1 MASNPNVSVVEGMD
15 INPEEAECAGWIE
28 VASKKKKLA
37 ERADCNAG
45 NAPTSA
51 TGSGKGGS
59 RTAASQNVLRR
70 VVKASR
76 IPNLPRDHFKTI
88 IRPRGGMDV
97 KKTDLLIFKRSLAK
111 AASLTAE
118 QVFDDTLCTNPFQNI
133 FVVATPFEAN
143 ARAYA
148 RVQEISMGSTVIG
161 LAAYVAASDN
171 TCKGVIRGIN
181 VDLSDAELTEMI
193 VHRRNP
199 DALGVRRIKKTP
211 TVIVL
216 LDGQKVP
223 QHVVCDGVRYPYSL
237 YRRQGDVCYACGDLG
252 HRSDVCPK
260 GDEQKKCR
268 GCGMQSPS
276 PDHQCDPTCAICGG
290 AHPTADRKCRK
301 RFQMPYIVRQRRRR
315 RRRRARHCSDTAGG
329 EEGLAEEE
337 SFSSAHRSRS
347 ASRGRSRSRGRSG
360 IKSRSRSR
368 GRDKGSSRSRSR
380 GRSGSKGRVQKQ
392 MSWADKARMNIRSGQ
407 KVTQGILPE
416 QKREQSEILKL
427 KKENAE
433 LKEALRTL
441 RTEFELFRNSR
452 EPREVATPIPVQA
465 GGSNKRK
472 AVSPPAIAESVAM
485 QSDESPAQVPEKNV
499 LASLTAIE
507 ESLKQVREA
516 LAIQSSTIERMD
528 GSVFHL
534 TRRVGILE
542 SKMKMIDSSKLKTT
556 NTGTIAKAKIV
567 QQDSDA
573 TSSPQAMFL
582 Q

>member
-1 MASNPNVSVVEGMD
+1 MASNPNMSVVEGMD

-171 TCKGVIRGIN
+171 TCKEVIRGIN

-193 VHRRNP
+193 VNRRNP
-199 DALGVRRIKKTP
+199 DALGVRIIKKTP

-216 LDGQKVP
+216 FDGQKVP
-223 QHVVCDGVRYPYSL
+223 QHVVCDGVRYPCSL
-237 YRRQGDVCYACGDLG
+237 YRRQVDVCYACGDLG

-315 RRRRARHCSDTAGG
+315 RRRRARRGSDTAGG

-347 ASRGRSRSRGRSG
+347 ASRG
-360 IKSRSRSR
+360 RSRSR

-392 MSWADKARMNIRSGQ
+392 MSWADKAKMNIPSGQ

-416 QKREQSEILKL
+416 QKREQSEILML

-433 LKEALRTL
+433 PKEALRTL
-441 RTEFELFRNSR
+441 RAEFEFFRNSR

-507 ESLKQVREA
+507 DSLKQVREA

-528 GSVFHL
+528 GSVSHL

-573 TSSPQAMFL
+573 ASSPQAMLL

>member
-45 NAPTSA
+45 NAPTTA
-51 TGSGKGGS
+51 TGSANGGS

-148 RVQEISMGSTVIG
+148 RVQEISMGKTVIG
-161 LAAYVAASDN
+161 LAAYVAASDD

-193 VHRRNP
+193 VNRRNP

-216 LDGQKVP
+216 FDGQKVP
-223 QHVVCDGVRYPYSL
+223 QHVLCDGVRYPCSL
-237 YRRQGDVCYACGDLG
+237 YRRQVDVCYACGDLG

-260 GDEQKKCR
+260 GDDQKKCR
-268 GCGMQSPS
+268 GCGVQSPS

-290 AHPTADRKCRK
+290 AHPTADRKCKK
-301 RFQMPYIVRQRRRR
+301 RFQVPYIVRQRRRR
-315 RRRRARHCSDTAGG
+315 RRRRARRGSDTAGG
-329 EEGLAEEE
+329 EEAMAEEE
-337 SFSSAHRSRS
+337 PFSSPHRGRS

-360 IKSRSRSR
+360 SKSRSRSR

-392 MSWADKARMNIRSGQ
+392 MSWADKARMNIPSGQ
-407 KVTQGILPE
+407 EVTQGILPE
-416 QKREQSEILKL
+416 QKREQSEILML
-427 KKENAE
+427 KKENAK

-441 RTEFELFRNSR
+441 RSEFELFRNSR
-452 EPREVATPIPVQA
+452 EPRAVVTPIPVQA

-472 AVSPPAIAESVAM
+472 AVSPPATVESEAM
-485 QSDESPAQVPEKNV
+485 QSDESSAQVPEQNV
-499 LASLTAIE
+499 LASLAAIE
-507 ESLKQVREA
+507 ESLKQMREA
-516 LAIQSSTIERMD
+516 LAVNSSTIERMD
-528 GSVFHL
+528 GSVSHL
-534 TRRVGILE
+534 ARRVGFLE
-542 SKMKMIDSSKLKTT
+542 SKMKIIDSSKLQTT
-556 NTGTIAKAKIV
+556 NTGTIPKAKIV

-573 TSSPQAMFL
+573 TNSPQAMLL

>member
-37 ERADCNAG
+37 ERVDCNAG

-97 KKTDLLIFKRSLAK
+97 KKTDLLIFKRSLSK

-133 FVVATPFEAN
+133 FVVAMPFEAN

-161 LAAYVAASDN
+161 LAAYVAASDD

-181 VDLSDAELTEMI
+181 VDLRDAELTKMI
-193 VHRRNP
+193 VNRRNP
-199 DALGVRRIKKTP
+199 DALG
-211 TVIVL
+211 
-216 LDGQKVP
+216 
-223 QHVVCDGVRYPYSL
+223 HVVCDGVRYPCSL
-237 YRRQGDVCYACGDLG
+237 YRRQVDVGYACGDLG

-260 GDEQKKCR
+260 GDEQKKRR
-268 GCGMQSPS
+268 GCGIQSPS

-301 RFQMPYIVRQRRRR
+301 RFQVPYIVRQRRRR
-315 RRRRARHCSDTAGG
+315 RHRRARRGSDTAGG
-329 EEGLAEEE
+329 EEGLAEQE

-360 IKSRSRSR
+360 SKSRSRSR

-392 MSWADKARMNIRSGQ
+392 MSWADKARMNIPSGQ

-416 QKREQSEILKL
+416 QKREQSEILML

-441 RTEFELFRNSR
+441 RAEFELFRNSR

-472 AVSPPAIAESVAM
+472 TVSPPAIAESVAM

-528 GSVFHL
+528 GSVSHL

-556 NTGTIAKAKIV
+556 KTGTIAKAKIV
-567 QQDSDA
+567 QQDLDA

>member
-118 QVFDDTLCTNPFQNI
+118 QVFDDALCTNPFQNI
-133 FVVATPFEAN
+133 FAVATPFEAN

-161 LAAYVAASDN
+161 LAAYVAASDD

-193 VHRRNP
+193 VNRRNP

-216 LDGQKVP
+216 FDGQKVP
-223 QHVVCDGVRYPYSL
+223 QHVVCDGVRYPCSL
-237 YRRQGDVCYACGDLG
+237 YRRQVDVCYACGDLG

-276 PDHQCDPTCAICGG
+276 PDHQYDPTCATCGG

-301 RFQMPYIVRQRRRR
+301 RFQVPYIVRQRRRR
-315 RRRRARHCSDTAGG
+315 RRRRARRGSDTAGG
-329 EEGLAEEE
+329 EEGLAEQE
-337 SFSSAHRSRS
+337 SFTSAHRSRS

-360 IKSRSRSR
+360 SKSRSRSR

-392 MSWADKARMNIRSGQ
+392 MSWADKARMNIPSGQ

-416 QKREQSEILKL
+416 QKREQSEILML

-441 RTEFELFRNSR
+441 RAEFELFRNSR

-472 AVSPPAIAESVAM
+472 AVWPPRSRKAWQCKVTSPP
-485 QSDESPAQVPEKNV
+485 
-499 LASLTAIE
+499 LRSL
-507 ESLKQVREA
+507 R
-516 LAIQSSTIERMD
+516 
-528 GSVFHL
+528 
-534 TRRVGILE
+534 
-542 SKMKMIDSSKLKTT
+542 KMYSRL
-556 NTGTIAKAKIV
+556 
-567 QQDSDA
+567 
-573 TSSPQAMFL
+573 
-582 Q
+582 

>member
-193 VHRRNP
+193 VNRRNP

-216 LDGQKVP
+216 FDGQKVP
-223 QHVVCDGVRYPYSL
+223 QHVVCDGVRYPCSL
-237 YRRQGDVCYACGDLG
+237 YRSAHAVPHIPRPGSVSYDALNLRQLPDLDELFDGYDKRAWPTYGTGEPTKVVVDMHINTLGPMNAEDMDYEMDIFFRQAWRDPRISLRRFGHMDNLTVNGGALLARMWKPDLYFVNAEEVRTHSVTMPNQLLRLSPDGDVLISIRLSLRLSCLMYFYYFPFDKQRCFAKL
-252 HRSDVCPK
+252 R
-260 GDEQKKCR
+260 
-268 GCGMQSPS
+268 
-276 PDHQCDPTCAICGG
+276 
-290 AHPTADRKCRK
+290 
-301 RFQMPYIVRQRRRR
+301 PYINTLSQVVFIWREDHPVHLDRPFHMQDFNLIDM
-315 RRRRARHCSDTAGG
+315 SYENYTIELEKG
-329 EEGLAEEE
+329 
-337 SFSSAHRSRS
+337 SFSCL
-347 ASRGRSRSRGRSG
+347 
-360 IKSRSRSR
+360 
-368 GRDKGSSRSRSR
+368 
-380 GRSGSKGRVQKQ
+380 Q
-392 MSWADKARMNIRSGQ
+392 
-407 KVTQGILPE
+407 VTFLLERQQGFHMIQTYLPIYILV
-416 QKREQSEILKL
+416 
-427 KKENAE
+427 
-433 LKEALRTL
+433 
-441 RTEFELFRNSR
+441 FRFLAFS
-452 EPREVATPIPVQA
+452 VDQA
-465 GGSNKRK
+465 G
-472 AVSPPAIAESVAM
+472 
-485 QSDESPAQVPEKNV
+485 
-499 LASLTAIE
+499 LYSLPG
-507 ESLKQVREA
+507 L
-516 LAIQSSTIERMD
+516 
-528 GSVFHL
+528 
-534 TRRVGILE
+534 
-542 SKMKMIDSSKLKTT
+542 
-556 NTGTIAKAKIV
+556 
-567 QQDSDA
+567 
-573 TSSPQAMFL
+573 
-582 Q
+582 

>member
-133 FVVATPFEAN
+133 FVVAMPFEAN

-161 LAAYVAASDN
+161 WGAYVAASDN

-193 VHRRNP
+193 VNRKNP

-216 LDGQKVP
+216 FDGQKVP
-223 QHVVCDGVRYPYSL
+223 QHVVCDGVRYPCSL
-237 YRRQGDVCYACGDLG
+237 YRRQVDVCYACGDLG

-301 RFQMPYIVRQRRRR
+301 RFQVPYIVRQRRRR
-315 RRRRARHCSDTAGG
+315 RRRRARRGSDTAGG

-347 ASRGRSRSRGRSG
+347 ASRGRSRSRERSG
-360 IKSRSRSR
+360 SKSRSRSR

-392 MSWADKARMNIRSGQ
+392 MSWADKARMNIPSGQ

-416 QKREQSEILKL
+416 QKILML

-441 RTEFELFRNSR
+441 RAEFELFRNSR

-528 GSVFHL
+528 GSVSHL
-534 TRRVGILE
+534 KRRVGILE
-542 SKMKMIDSSKLKTT
+542 SKMKMIHSSKLKTT
-556 NTGTIAKAKIV
+556 NTGMIAKAKIV

>member
-1 MASNPNVSVVEGMD
+1 MASNPNVSVVEGMH

-37 ERADCNAG
+37 EWADCNAG

-161 LAAYVAASDN
+161 LAAYVAASDD

-193 VHRRNP
+193 VNRRNP

-216 LDGQKVP
+216 FDGQKVP
-223 QHVVCDGVRYPYSL
+223 QHVVCDGVRYPCSL
-237 YRRQGDVCYACGDLG
+237 YHRQVDVCYACGDLG

-301 RFQMPYIVRQRRRR
+301 RFQVPYIVRQRRRR
-315 RRRRARHCSDTAGG
+315 RRRRARRGSDTAGG
-329 EEGLAEEE
+329 EEGLVEEE
-337 SFSSAHRSRS
+337 SFSSAHRSRL

-360 IKSRSRSR
+360 SKSRSRSR

-392 MSWADKARMNIRSGQ
+392 MSRADKARMNIPSGQ
-407 KVTQGILPE
+407 EVTQGILPE
-416 QKREQSEILKL
+416 QKREQSEILML

-441 RTEFELFRNSR
+441 RAEFELFRNSR

-499 LASLTAIE
+499 LASLMAIE

-528 GSVFHL
+528 GSVSHL